1 MTTAPHPAPR
11 PGTSGAP
18 GTTDPAHGGPTLLHV
33 GGPALLLRL
42 GGLTIVSDPG
52 FDAPRDYPRP
62 GGGTSTRLRGPA
74 VAPDALGPL
83 DVALVSHDQHVDNLD
98 LSGRALLPGV
108 PHVLTTRAGAERL
121 APEVPGVVGLAPWQS
136 VDVPRPD
143 GGTLRVTGVPAR
155 HGPRGA
161 ERVLGDVTGFVLD
174 GAGLPR
180 VYLSGDNAAPELVA
194 DVPDRLGPV
203 DVAIVHAGAARVPAI
218 LDGAALTLDGAGVAE
233 VARLLRPR
241 LVVPVHAEGW
251 AHFSESVADVER
263 ALADAGLAGLLRAPT
278 PGVALD
284 L

>member
-1 MTTAPHPAPR
+1 MTTAPHPVPR
-11 PGTSGAP
+11 PDETTRATP
-18 GTTDPAHGGPTLLHV
+18 GGLTLLHV

-62 GGGTSTRLRGPA
+62 GGGTSTRLHGPA
-74 VAPDALGPL
+74 AAPDALGPL

-108 PHVLTTRAGAERL
+108 PHVLTTPAGAARL
-121 APEVPGVVGLAPWQS
+121 GPDVPGVVGLAPWEAT
-136 VDVPRPD
+136 VLPRPD
-143 GGTLRVTGVPAR
+143 GGALRVTGVPAR
-155 HGPRGA
+155 HGPEGA

-174 GAGLPR
+174 GDGLPR
-180 VYLSGDNAAPELVA
+180 VYLSGDNAAPGLVA
-194 DVPDRLGPV
+194 EVPERVGPV

-233 VARLLRPR
+233 VARLLRAR
-241 LVVPVHAEGW
+241 VVVPVHADGW

-263 ALADAGLAGLLRAPT
+263 AFAAAGLTGVLRVPT
-278 PGVALD
+278 PGVAL
-284 L
+284 LL

>member
-1 MTTAPHPAPR
+1 MTTAPHPVPR
-11 PGTSGAP
+11 PDETAR
-18 GTTDPAHGGPTLLHV
+18 TTPDDGGLTLLHV

-98 LSGRALLPGV
+98 LSGRALLPDV
-108 PHVLTTRAGAERL
+108 PRVLTTPAGAARL
-121 APEVPGVVGLAPWQS
+121 APDVPGVVGLAPWEAT
-136 VDVPRPD
+136 VLRRPD
-143 GGTLRVTGVPAR
+143 GGALRVTGVPAR
-155 HGPRGA
+155 HGPEGA

-174 GAGLPR
+174 GDGLPR

-194 DVPDRLGPV
+194 EIPDRVGPV

-218 LDGAALTLDGAGVAE
+218 LDGAALTLDGVGVAE
-233 VARLLRPR
+233 VARLLRAR
-241 LVVPVHAEGW
+241 VVVPVHADGW
-251 AHFSESVADVER
+251 AHFSESVADVAR
-263 ALADAGLAGLLRAPT
+263 AFAAAGLSDVLRVPT
-278 PGVALD
+278 PGVALH

>member
-11 PGTSGAP
+11 PDDAGSTTHGA
-18 GTTDPAHGGPTLLHV
+18 GLTLLHV

-74 VAPDALGPL
+74 AAPDALGPL

-98 LSGRALLPGV
+98 LSGRALLPEV
-108 PHVLTTRAGAERL
+108 RHVLTTPAGAARL
-121 APEVPGVVGLAPWQS
+121 APDVPGVVGLAPWEAT
-136 VDVPRPD
+136 VLPRPD
-143 GGTLRVTGVPAR
+143 GGALRVTGVPAR
-155 HGPRGA
+155 HGPEGA

-174 GAGLPR
+174 GDGLPR
-180 VYLSGDNAAPELVA
+180 VYLSGDNADPGLVA
-194 DVPDRLGPV
+194 DVPDRVGPV
-203 DVAIVHAGAARVPAI
+203 DVAIVHAGAARVPGI

-233 VARLLRPR
+233 VARLLRAR
-241 LVVPVHAEGW
+241 VVVPVHADGW

-263 ALADAGLAGLLRAPT
+263 AFAAAGLTGVLRVPT
-278 PGVALD
+278 PGVALRV
-284 L
+284 